1 MATYKEI
8 KGVTLQTKDQDPTV
22 NAGSWSSGGT
32 RNEQAGAIGGTI
44 IGTQTAAVAAGG
56 NISGSVTNK
65 TEEYNGTGWT
75 AGNTL
80 GTARRSLQ
88 AAGLESA
95 GLVFGGDTSVNST
108 GFSNVTET
116 YNGSTWSE
124 TAELTTAR
132 GAGSGAGLSTA
143 AVAIGGSTG
152 PGAPNYSAVVE
163 NWNGASWTNG
173 TSVGTARIRG
183 GAAGTQTSLLFFGG
197 QAAPGASNSVELW
210 NGSSWTETTE
220 INTARGYA
228 GSAGETSTAA
238 LFFGGSPSRAITES
252 WNGSTWSEVADM
264 TTGQSDNFGVVRG
277 SNRSALSSGGESS
290 PNAVSEEW
298 SFPSGPHLNEG
309 DIFLSQGTTLK
320 GFGRAASIPSTTW
333 ASGGTV
339 NNARSRFGG
348 ATNATQTAGLIFGS
362 GSSPYGQTEEY
373 DGSTWAE
380 QTDLNTGRYISYG
393 GGGTQTACI
402 TAGGYNPAGSPV
414 YATTNAETYNG
425 ASWTNVNTLNEGR
438 LDCATFGTSTSA
450 ILVGGGEAA
459 GSPGTVASV
468 ESWNGASWTATTS
481 LPATR
486 QEMGAWGSTST
497 AGAIVGGTQDTSP
510 TITAE
515 TLEWNGSAWT
525 AGGDYPSVLKYTSVF
540 GSLNSAIVAGGENA
554 TAIIGICAHYDGT
567 SWTEVAE
574 MTTAR
579 MGCSGNGSAVSG
591 FAASG
596 GTSPGAQTNTEEWTA
611 DNTLSTITVS

>member
-8 KGVTLQTKDQDPTV
+8 KGVTIQTRDEDPTV
-22 NAGSWSSGGT
+22 NAGTWASTPSLNAACREGGGSGGPT
-32 RNEQAGAIGGTI
+32 TAINVGG
-44 IGTQTAAVAAGG
+44 
-56 NISGSVTNK
+56 
-65 TEEYNGTGWT
+65 YPYPM
-75 AGNTL
+75 
-80 GTARRSLQ
+80 
-88 AAGLESA
+88 
-95 GLVFGGDTSVNST
+95 TS
-108 GFSNVTET
+108 EHW
-116 YNGSTWSE
+116 NGSTWATFANMGTPRAKNAS
-124 TAELTTAR
+124 
-132 GAGSGAGLSTA
+132 AGSYTN
-143 AVAIGGSTG
+143 AIVGNGSTPST
-152 PGAPNYSAVVE
+152 PGIGILNVVESWNGSAWSEITEINSIRDSNAMSAGGTNTAVIYFGGNYSPGVQNLNE
-163 NWNGASWTNG
+163 KWNGASWTVVNTLNAARSYLTGIGTSAAALAVGGSPDTAANEEWNG
-173 TSVGTARIRG
+173 TSWTEKSDLNTARDYMG
-183 GAAGTQTSLLFFGG
+183 GSSGTQTSAVVFGG
-197 QAAPGASNSVELW
+197 DPGNS
-210 NGSSWTETTE
+210 TK
-220 INTARGYA
+220 
-228 GSAGETSTAA
+228 
-238 LFFGGSPSRAITES
+238 TES
-252 WNGSTWSEVADM
+252 WNGASWTEVNDLATGRDSLKGAGTNNTTALAYGGYTSTDV
-264 TTGQSDNFGVVRG
+264 TN
-277 SNRSALSSGGESS
+277 
-290 PNAVSEEW
+290 SEEF

-309 DIFLSQGTTLK
+309 DLFLSKGTTLK
-320 GFGRAASIPSTTW
+320 GFGRGASIPSTTW
-333 ASGGTV
+333 ASGGDV

-373 DGSTWAE
+373 NGSTWAE
-380 QTDLNTGRYISYG
+380 QTDLNTGRYIMYG

-450 ILVGGGEAA
+450 ILVGGGE
-459 GSPGTVASV
+459 GPGGPGTVSSV

-554 TAIIGICAHYDGT
+554 TAIIGICAHYDGS

-579 MGCSGNGSAVSG
+579 MGCSGNG
-591 FAASG
+591 
-596 GTSPGAQTNTEEWTA
+596 
-611 DNTLSTITVS
+611 